1 MNREKVWEDFTA
13 LPLEAQ
19 QQAADFIAFLRSRYR
34 QFTPDQKANLT
45 DLGNEAF
52 IGMWRDR
59 VDMEDS
65 SQWVRDVRRR
75 EWK

>member
-1 MNREKVWEDFTA
+1 MNQEKVWEDFTA

-19 QQAADFIAFLRSRYR
+19 QQVADFIAFLHSRYR
-34 QFTPDQKANLT
+34 QFTPDQKAGLT
-45 DLGNEAF
+45 DLANEAF

-59 VDMEDS
+59 AEMEDS
-65 SQWVRDVRRR
+65 NQWVRDVRRC

>member
-1 MNREKVWEDFTA
+1 MNQEKVWEDFTS

-34 QFTPDQKANLT
+34 QFIPDQKANLT

-65 SQWVRDVRRR
+65 SQWVRDVRRH

>member
-1 MNREKVWEDFTA
+1 MNREKVWEDFTS

-34 QFTPDQKANLT
+34 QFTPDQETNLT
-45 DLGNEAF
+45 DLENEAF

-65 SQWVRDVRRR
+65 SQWARDVRRR
-75 EWK
+75 E

>member
-19 QQAADFIAFLRSRYR
+19 QQAADFIAFLRSRYK
-34 QFTPDQKANLT
+34 QFTPVQKAGLT